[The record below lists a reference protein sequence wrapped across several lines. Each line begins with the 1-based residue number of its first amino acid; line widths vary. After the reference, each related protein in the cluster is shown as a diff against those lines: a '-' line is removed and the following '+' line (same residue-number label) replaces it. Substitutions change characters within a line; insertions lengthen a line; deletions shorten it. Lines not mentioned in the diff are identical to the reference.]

1 MDTNKEKEF
10 INNLNT
16 KDLKEQEKLLENIK
30 KLHLDINKVIIAIDD
45 KLEASKKL
53 TGEEAEDL
61 KQFEQL
67 LKKNKKELEKIE
79 EIEENIVEE
88 TLKQEL
94 ALKRQ
99 ETTLVKLK
107 KGWESLSSTANLVS
121 NSLSSVSAI
130 NLSKLVPTT
139 LWRDNAKSLID
150 MEDAAY
156 RMSQRAGKGPEGIKE
171 LKNTYI
177 DIQAKLK
184 DSAENAREITKTLS
198 ETGYVKNLG
207 EAAEYISLFSR
218 TTGTSIGQTTEVMNG
233 LTKIG
238 KFSSKEA
245 GTIIANVARIQ
256 KLNGITVEGMNA
268 WASSV
273 KSVTNN
279 MKAFGQSDESIK
291 KMVVSTAKLV
301 SSLEKV
307 GVSAQQATQ
316 WIERLTD
323 PDNIEKNIGLYAQLG
338 ISISDALSGNIDGD
352 TIGAGLK
359 DFGQKIKEMGPIA
372 GKAYADAFGISYKEA
387 IKAADMETAI
397 DTGEITEQDSKSEL
411 EKMKEETLSFNQMQ
425 KENINQMIGETQK
438 LMGNLTQKQLM
449 LISIGVSYVM
459 SSIPKIFNKMID
471 NQKEFDRNR
480 VFKEEEYQAM
490 VIAGDEEGLKK
501 LLEGTIR
508 YYDTLEKLEEKAA
521 DNPKLKQQIEEARDL
536 KDILVGKLDEL
547 KSGEVAQSLQN
558 QLNNGMKNLYDDF
571 KNKMEGVNFPNIKF
585 DDDFDTNIKS
595 IKGAIEEAQEKINNA
610 FENTQESAKNAI
622 TNALETM
629 KEKVG
634 SIELP
639 KIGFDEGYEKT
650 LEDITKASDK
660 LNEDITNLGKQ
671 LAEELDEE
679 RKKTLEN
686 QKKAAELVLE
696 EIKKAGTELKE
707 GADNFKI
714 ATGKLREN
722 TKKLSEEL
730 KEGVKEASSSLKNSS
745 KRLKRDISA
754 GAKTAGKYLELSSK
768 RAAKNLK
775 AGAIAAKI
783 PLATIGIGLYRAAD
797 KMWGI
802 TDKIANWLKSLG
814 GFGKFIGSFFDLDMD
829 DNKEAVEK
837 NTEELSKNNEFQ
849 EENKPSQIYIDKNTK
864 DVAVK
869 SGIKSVGDIT
879 NEETKATTSINKTTN
894 ASSGNNST
902 DRSSEIV
909 NALQEQIRIAARNGS
924 SVEEIAKLIR
934 EINNKPI
941 NQIAA
946 ATNTEPAGFVDSSN
960 EMA

>member
-1 MDTNKEKEF
+1 MDTNKEKKF

-16 KDLKEQEKLLENIK
+16 EDLKEQEKLLENIK

-438 LMGNLTQKQLM
+438 LMGNLAQKHLM

-490 VIAGDEEGLKK
+490 ILSGEKEKAAQYLQNVQIQYEKVLEYEGTVAAKSPLIKQKIKEAKEMLGIVEKAKKELESGIAHDGLINIYNDLKNKIEGVKFPYIEFGDDFDINIASLEQAISEMKNTLKSDNVFDKEKEAVLKMQKEVENILKSNIEYMEENIEGLA
-501 LLEGTIR
+501 LPSIEFGDDYETN
-508 YYDTLEKLEEKAA
+508 LEKLKAA
-521 DNPKLKQQIEEARDL
+521 SENLEER
-536 KDILVGKLDEL
+536 
-547 KSGEVAQSLQN
+547 
-558 QLNNGMKNLYDDF
+558 
-571 KNKMEGVNFPNIKF
+571 IK
-585 DDDFDTNIKS
+585 
-595 IKGAIEEAQEKINNA
+595 
-610 FENTQESAKNAI
+610 
-622 TNALETM
+622 
-629 KEKVG
+629 
-634 SIELP
+634 
-639 KIGFDEGYEKT
+639 
-650 LEDITKASDK
+650 KASDEEK
-660 LNEDITNLGKQ
+660 SNLEIALTKYNEASEK
-671 LAEELDEE
+671 
-679 RKKTLEN
+679 
-686 QKKAAELVLE
+686 
-696 EIKKAGTELKE
+696 LKE
-707 GADNFKI
+707 GAEKI
-714 ATGKLREN
+714 KESAGILSDEQKEGADAQIKAAEIAL
-722 TKKLSEEL
+722 KKL
-730 KEGVKEASSSLKNSS
+730 KEGGKEASSSLKNSSKRSKRDISAGGKEASSSLKNSS
-745 KRLKRDISA
+745 KRLKRDIST

-783 PLATIGIGLYRAAD
+783 P
-797 KMWGI
+797 
-802 TDKIANWLKSLG
+802 
-814 GFGKFIGSFFDLDMD
+814 
-829 DNKEAVEK
+829 
-837 NTEELSKNNEFQ
+837 
-849 EENKPSQIYIDKNTK
+849 
-864 DVAVK
+864 
-869 SGIKSVGDIT
+869 
-879 NEETKATTSINKTTN
+879 
-894 ASSGNNST
+894 
-902 DRSSEIV
+902 
-909 NALQEQIRIAARNGS
+909 
-924 SVEEIAKLIR
+924 
-934 EINNKPI
+934 
-941 NQIAA
+941 
-946 ATNTEPAGFVDSSN
+946 
-960 EMA
+960 

>member
-1 MDTNKEKEF
+1 
-10 INNLNT
+10 
-16 KDLKEQEKLLENIK
+16 
-30 KLHLDINKVIIAIDD
+30 
-45 KLEASKKL
+45 
-53 TGEEAEDL
+53 
-61 KQFEQL
+61 
-67 LKKNKKELEKIE
+67 
-79 EIEENIVEE
+79 
-88 TLKQEL
+88 
-94 ALKRQ
+94 
-99 ETTLVKLK
+99 
-107 KGWESLSSTANLVS
+107 
-121 NSLSSVSAI
+121 
-130 NLSKLVPTT
+130 
-139 LWRDNAKSLID
+139 

-307 GVSAQQATQ
+307 GISAQQATQ
-316 WIERLTD
+316 LIERLTD

-411 EKMKEETLSFNQMQ
+411 EKMKEETLSFNQKQ

-438 LMGNLTQKQLM
+438 LMGNLAQKHLM

-480 VFKEEEYQAM
+480 VFKEEEYQVM
-490 VIAGDEEGLKK
+490 ILSG
-501 LLEGTIR
+501 
-508 YYDTLEKLEEKAA
+508 EKEKAA
-521 DNPKLKQQIEEARDL
+521 QY
-536 KDILVGKLDEL
+536 
-547 KSGEVAQSLQN
+547 LQN
-558 QLNNGMKNLYDDF
+558 VQTQYEKVLKYEGTLAAKSPLIKQKIKEAKEMLEIVEKAKEELESESGFAKETLKNLYDDF

-585 DDDFDTNIKS
+585 ADDFDTNIKS

-610 FENTQESAKNAI
+610 FKNTQESAKNAI
-622 TNALETM
+622 TYTLETM

-707 GADNFKI
+707 GADNFKT
-714 ATGKLREN
+714 ATDKLKEN
-722 TKKLSEEL
+722 TKKLSKEL
-730 KEGVKEASSSLKNSS
+730 KEGGKEMSSSLKNSL
-745 KRLKRDISA
+745 KHLKRNISI
-754 GAKTAGKYLELSSK
+754 GGKTAGKYLELSSK
-768 RAAKNLK
+768 IAAKNLK

-783 PLATIGIGLYRAAD
+783 PLAAIGIGLYRAAD

-802 TDKIANWLKSLG
+802 SDKIANWLKSLG
-814 GFGKFIGSFFDLDMD
+814 GFGKFIGNFFDLDMD

-837 NTEELSKNNEFQ
+837 NTEELSKNNEIQ

-879 NEETKATTSINKTTN
+879 NEETKTTTSINKTTN

-909 NALQEQIRIAARNGS
+909 STLQEQIRIAARNGS
-924 SVEEIAKLIR
+924 SVEEIVKLIR

-946 ATNTEPAGFVDSSN
+946 VANTEPADFVNSN
-960 EMA
+960 ETT